1 MNSYMIH
8 TIMEC
13 VNHVNF
19 YKSYVTPLVYCMQ
32 IFTLIKM
39 SFVSQLEYEISF
51 QKSYKIKST

>member
-1 MNSYMIH
+1 
-8 TIMEC
+8 
-13 VNHVNF
+13 VNHVTIS
-19 YKSYVTPLVYCMQ
+19 KSYITPLIYCMQ